1 MKTFTNTEYG
11 IESMVVAQYQGGYA
25 VDLRDTDADMRVG
38 DIRIFKTEDEAVAY
52 AKELVA

>member
-1 MKTFTNTEYG
+1 MKIFTNTEYG

-25 VDLRDTDADMRVG
+25 VALRDTDADLTVG
-38 DIRIFKTEDEAVAY
+38 HTRIFKTEADAIVY